1 MPAMDLHTNQSTL
14 AQNHA
19 SGMPAGKEQIQAEV
33 QRITFRNDEN
43 GWTVLKVR
51 NIDDHNLVTVTG
63 CLPPLQEGEHVQLVG
78 SWSSHQTYGRQFK
91 AERAV
96 PVRPTTRAAILRY
109 LASGIIKGIGEKTAT
124 RIVEHFGLDT
134 FKVLDENPGCLLQ
147 VPKLGRKKAAEI
159 IESWKAQKSIA
170 DVMMF
175 LNTHG
180 ISLAYSQK
188 ILKLYGDQAIELVS
202 ANPYQLAVDIAGI
215 GFIKADS
222 IAKSIGIA
230 PDSPER
236 VRAAII
242 YQMQQSEDRGHCFLT
257 SRQLCDQLLTTLG
270 LTLEKLEDLIPSQL
284 NTLCE
289 AGSLLSEQI
298 ITDSEKETTFWRP
311 DILTAEIDISR
322 ALAKL
327 MQQKLQI
334 DESRIDHWLEKYNL
348 ASSTPLSE
356 SQFQAVRRAASSKV
370 FILTGGPGVGKTTT
384 ANAIIR
390 LFKAMGK
397 SVLLAAP
404 TGRAAQRL
412 SEVST
417 EPAKTIHRLLEW
429 QPADAAF
436 SRNELNPLK
445 SDVVICDEASML
457 DVRLAAHL
465 VNAVSQHAQLVLIG
479 DVDQLPSVGPGNV
492 LRDLINSRRI
502 PCARLHEIFRQASAS
517 NIVKYAHEINQG
529 ITPTFPK
536 DSPTDCQFIDVDSSD
551 EIRGVIHRLVTEVLP
566 VKYNFDAARDVQILS
581 PMNRGDLGTININA
595 ELQKILNPDPREH
608 IRESN
613 QKATDGELR
622 DGDKVI
628 QTANNYDL
636 QVFNGDI
643 GFVLATNVDG
653 GKTKVI
659 FGDDRVVTYD
669 REQADD
675 LKLAYGITIHKSQG
689 SEFPVVIL
697 PMSMQHYVMLQRNL
711 VYTGLTRARKLAIFI
726 GSRKAL
732 NFAIKNNI
740 STARQTNLSA
750 RIQQDIV

>member
-1 MPAMDLHTNQSTL
+1 MDLHTNQSTL
-14 AQNHA
+14 ALNQA
-19 SGMPAGKEQIQAEV
+19 TGMPVGKEQIQAEV

-63 CLPPLQEGEHVQLVG
+63 CLPPIQEGEHVQLVG
-78 SWSSHQTYGRQFK
+78 SWASHQTYGRQFK

-96 PVRPTTRAAILRY
+96 PIRPTTRAAILRY

-230 PDSPER
+230 LDSPER

-242 YQMQQSEDRGHCFLT
+242 YQMQQSEDRGHCYLT

-270 LTLEKLEDLIPSQL
+270 LALEKLEELIPSQL

-298 ITDSEKETTFWRP
+298 ITDSDKETTFWRP

-322 ALAKL
+322 TLAKL
-327 MQQKLQI
+327 LQQKIHI
-334 DESRIDHWLEKYNL
+334 DESRIDHWLEKYNS
-348 ASSTPLSE
+348 ASSTPLSD
-356 SQFQAVRRAASSKV
+356 SQFHAVRRAASSKV

-517 NIVKYAHEINQG
+517 NIVRYAHEINEG
-529 ITPTFPK
+529 LTPTFPK

-551 EIRGVIHRLVTEVLP
+551 EIRSVIHRLVTEILP

-581 PMNRGDLGTININA
+581 PMNRGDLGTININL

-608 IRESN
+608 VRESS
-613 QKATDGELR
+613 QKPVEGELR

-628 QTANNYDL
+628 QTANNYEL

-643 GFVLATNVDG
+643 GFVLATKVDG

-669 REQADD
+669 REQAND

>member
-1 MPAMDLHTNQSTL
+1 MDLNTNQST
-14 AQNHA
+14 
-19 SGMPAGKEQIQAEV
+19 PARNPTAGIPSGKEQIQAEV

-51 NIDDHNLVTVTG
+51 NIDDHNMVTVTG

-96 PVRPTTRAAILRY
+96 PTRPTTRAAILRY

-147 VPKLGRKKAAEI
+147 VPKLGRKKAGEI

-188 ILKLYGDQAIELVS
+188 ILKLYGDNAIELVS

-215 GFIKADS
+215 GFIKADG

-242 YQMQQSEDRGHCFLT
+242 YQMQQSEDRGHCYLT

-270 LTLEKLEDLIPSQL
+270 LPLEKIEALIPTQL

-289 AGSLLSEQI
+289 AGSLLSECI
-298 ITDSEKETTFWRP
+298 TTDSGKEMTFWRP

-327 MQQKLQI
+327 MEQKLEI

-348 ASSTPLSE
+348 ASSTPLSD

-412 SEVST
+412 SEVSA

-436 SRNELNPLK
+436 TRNELNPLK

-465 VNAVSQHAQLVLIG
+465 VNAISQHAQLVLIG

-502 PCARLHEIFRQASAS
+502 PCARLNEIFRQASAS
-517 NIVKYAHEINQG
+517 NIVRYAHEINQG
-529 ITPTFPK
+529 VTPNFPK
-536 DSPTDCQFIDVDSSD
+536 DGATDCQFIDVDSSD
-551 EIRGVIHRLVTEVLP
+551 EIRSVIHRLVTEILP
-566 VKYNFDAARDVQILS
+566 EKYNFDAARDVQILS
-581 PMNRGDLGTININA
+581 PMNRGDLGTININI

-613 QKATDGELR
+613 QKAADGELR

-628 QTANNYDL
+628 QTANNYEL

-643 GFVLATNVDG
+643 GFVLASNVEG
-653 GKTKVI
+653 GKTKVV

-669 REQADD
+669 REQAND

-740 STARQTNLSA
+740 STARQTNLSS

>member
-1 MPAMDLHTNQSTL
+1 MDLHTNQPTQAL
-14 AQNHA
+14 NQAP
-19 SGMPAGKEQIQAEV
+19 GMPAGKEQIQAEV

-96 PVRPTTRAAILRY
+96 PIRPTTRAAILRY
-109 LASGIIKGIGEKTAT
+109 LSSGIIKGIGEKTAT

-147 VPKLGRKKAAEI
+147 VPKLGRKKASEI

-242 YQMQQSEDRGHCFLT
+242 YQMQQSEERGHCYLT

-289 AGSLLSEQI
+289 AGSLLSEHI
-298 ITDSEKETTFWRP
+298 TTDSEKETTFWRP

-334 DESRIDHWLEKYNL
+334 DESRIDLWLEKYNL

-412 SEVST
+412 SEVSS

-517 NIVKYAHEINQG
+517 NIVRYAHEINQG

-551 EIRGVIHRLVTEVLP
+551 EIRSVIHRLVTEILP

-608 IRESN
+608 IRESS
-613 QKATDGELR
+613 QKPVEGELR

-628 QTANNYDL
+628 QTANNYEL

>member
-14 AQNHA
+14 ALNHA

-257 SRQLCDQLLTTLG
+257 SRQLCD
-270 LTLEKLEDLIPSQL
+270 
-284 NTLCE
+284 
-289 AGSLLSEQI
+289 
-298 ITDSEKETTFWRP
+298 
-311 DILTAEIDISR
+311 
-322 ALAKL
+322 
-327 MQQKLQI
+327 
-334 DESRIDHWLEKYNL
+334 
-348 ASSTPLSE
+348 
-356 SQFQAVRRAASSKV
+356 
-370 FILTGGPGVGKTTT
+370 
-384 ANAIIR
+384 
-390 LFKAMGK
+390 
-397 SVLLAAP
+397 
-404 TGRAAQRL
+404 
-412 SEVST
+412 
-417 EPAKTIHRLLEW
+417 
-429 QPADAAF
+429 
-436 SRNELNPLK
+436 
-445 SDVVICDEASML
+445 
-457 DVRLAAHL
+457 
-465 VNAVSQHAQLVLIG
+465 
-479 DVDQLPSVGPGNV
+479 
-492 LRDLINSRRI
+492 
-502 PCARLHEIFRQASAS
+502 
-517 NIVKYAHEINQG
+517 
-529 ITPTFPK
+529 
-536 DSPTDCQFIDVDSSD
+536 
-551 EIRGVIHRLVTEVLP
+551 
-566 VKYNFDAARDVQILS
+566 
-581 PMNRGDLGTININA
+581 
-595 ELQKILNPDPREH
+595 
-608 IRESN
+608 
-613 QKATDGELR
+613 
-622 DGDKVI
+622 
-628 QTANNYDL
+628 
-636 QVFNGDI
+636 
-643 GFVLATNVDG
+643 
-653 GKTKVI
+653 
-659 FGDDRVVTYD
+659 
-669 REQADD
+669 
-675 LKLAYGITIHKSQG
+675 
-689 SEFPVVIL
+689 
-697 PMSMQHYVMLQRNL
+697 
-711 VYTGLTRARKLAIFI
+711 
-726 GSRKAL
+726 
-732 NFAIKNNI
+732 
-740 STARQTNLSA
+740 
-750 RIQQDIV
+750 